1 MAKLL
6 LLLVIGGLV
15 YWIIRSA
22 IRKNQNSYK
31 PDRNKPAEDMVRCV
45 QCGVNLPRS
54 EAVLSRDEYFCGNE
68 HRQLHQS

>member
-6 LLLVIGGLV
+6 LLLVIGGLI
-15 YWIIRSA
+15 YWVIKSA
-22 IRKNQNSYK
+22 VRKNQNPNKLDQAK
-31 PDRNKPAEDMVRCV
+31 PTEDMVRCV

-54 EAVLSRDEYFCGNE
+54 EAVLSRGEYFCGNE

>member
-6 LLLVIGGLV
+6 LLLVIGGVV
-15 YWIIRSA
+15 YWLIRSA
-22 IRKNQNSYK
+22 IRKNKNFDQ
-31 PDRNKPAEDMVRCV
+31 PDRIKPAEDMVRCA

-54 EAVLSRDEYFCGNE
+54 EAVMSRNEYFCGNE